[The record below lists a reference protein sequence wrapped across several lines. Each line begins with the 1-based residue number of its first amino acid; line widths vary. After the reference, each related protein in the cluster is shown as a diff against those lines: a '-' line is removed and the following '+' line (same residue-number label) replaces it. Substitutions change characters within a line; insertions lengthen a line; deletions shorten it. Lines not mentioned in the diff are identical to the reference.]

1 MWWESQNEIQKDPEE
16 TTLYWEAGEVSWS
29 RPRNLSAALE
39 KQRSG
44 KRRLEKHG
52 CHFGAR
58 EHGFKEVT
66 VVLNLRA
73 TIPLEGV
80 IYQIFTL

>member
-1 MWWESQNEIQKDPEE
+1 MWWESQNETQKDPEE
-16 TTLYWEAGEVSWS
+16 TTPYWEAGEVSWS
-29 RPRNLSAALE
+29 RPRNLIAALE
-39 KQRSG
+39 KHKSG
-44 KRRLEKHG
+44 KRRL
-52 CHFGAR
+52 FGAR

-80 IYQIFTL
+80 I